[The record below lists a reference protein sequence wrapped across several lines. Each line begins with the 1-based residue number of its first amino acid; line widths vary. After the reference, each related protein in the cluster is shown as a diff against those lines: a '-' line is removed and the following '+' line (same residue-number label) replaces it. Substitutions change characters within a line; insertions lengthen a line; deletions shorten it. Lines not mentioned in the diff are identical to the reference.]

1 MIWALIALQA
11 AALRL
16 PDTYAPDAHRRQL
29 NNAYPSFGT
38 DWVTQVPPGPAQ
50 RLRC

>member
-1 MIWALIALQA
+1 MLWALLALQA

-16 PDTYAPDAHRRQL
+16 PDLYAPDLQRRQW

-38 DWVTQVPPGPAQ
+38 DWVTQVAPGPAQ